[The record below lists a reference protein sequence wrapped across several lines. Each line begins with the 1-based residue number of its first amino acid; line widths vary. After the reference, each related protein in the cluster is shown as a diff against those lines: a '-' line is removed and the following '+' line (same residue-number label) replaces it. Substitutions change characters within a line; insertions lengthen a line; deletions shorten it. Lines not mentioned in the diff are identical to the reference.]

1 MQKKRQS
8 VAIIGSGAAGLA
20 ASWLL
25 RRKCDVCLYEKDDRL
40 GGHAHT
46 RQLEQRGQTLDIDT
60 GFIVYNEPNYPNLTK
75 WLQEL
80 EVDTIPTDM
89 SFAVSKGA
97 GGFEYKGGGL
107 LGLLAQPSNLVR
119 PRFWSMIK
127 SLLRFFK
134 TASEEPLPHASV
146 SLREYLSQGNY
157 SQAFI
162 KDYLLPFGAAI
173 WSTSQ
178 RDMMDYP
185 AASFILFCQNHGL
198 LKLSERPQWR
208 TVKGGSKR
216 YVEKVRQAL
225 GDEACITS
233 AHIVSVVRAAD
244 KVILEDRS
252 GETRQFDHVVLATHA
267 DQALGLLHDAE
278 SHEQNLLSPF
288 WYEQNLAILHTDER
302 LLPKRKAAWAS
313 WNYME
318 QQEGDQDKPS
328 VSYWMNNLQSLDASD
343 EYIVSLNPSVL
354 PDENKILRTSVYEH
368 PIFTSETLAAQQL
381 LWSLQG
387 RRNTWFCGSYFGSG
401 FHEDAIQSGFA
412 VAEHLAGVK
421 RPWIVENPS
430 SRIQTSAE
438 PAPVLSSV
446 TA

>member
-1 MQKKRQS
+1 MFEKRQS
-8 VAIIGSGAAGLA
+8 VAVIGSGAAGLA

-46 RQLEQRGQTLDIDT
+46 RQLQQDDQTLDVDT
-60 GFIVYNEPNYPNLTK
+60 GFIVYNELNYPNLTK

-97 GGFEYKGGGL
+97 GSFEYKGGGL

-119 PRFWSMIK
+119 PRFWSMLKGLI
-127 SLLRFFK
+127 RFFK
-134 TASEEPLPHASV
+134 TASTQPLPAPSV
-146 SLREYLSQGNY
+146 TLREYLEQGRY
-157 SQAFI
+157 SPAFI
-162 KDYLLPFGAAI
+162 NDYLLPFGAAI

-178 RDMMDYP
+178 QDMLDYP

-208 TVKGGSKR
+208 TVKGGSR
-216 YVEKVRQAL
+216 CYVEKVRQDL
-225 GDEACITS
+225 GDDVCKTS
-233 AHIVSVVRAAD
+233 AHIVSVLRAAD
-244 KVILEDRS
+244 KVIIEDRS
-252 GETRQFDHVVLATHA
+252 GETRQFDHVVMATHA
-267 DQALGLLHDAE
+267 DQALALLHDAD
-278 SHEQNLLSPF
+278 SYEQSLLSPF

-313 WNYME
+313 WNYIE
-318 QQEGDQDKPS
+318 QKEGETNKPS

-354 PDENKILRTSVYEH
+354 PDEKKILRTSVYEH
-368 PIFTSETLAAQQL
+368 PIFTSDTLEAQQR

-387 RRNTWFCGSYFGSG
+387 RRNTWFCGAYFGSG

-412 VAEHLAGVK
+412 VAEQLANVK
-421 RPWIVENPS
+421 RPWIVESPS
-430 SRIQTSAE
+430 SRIKISAA

-446 TA
+446 SA